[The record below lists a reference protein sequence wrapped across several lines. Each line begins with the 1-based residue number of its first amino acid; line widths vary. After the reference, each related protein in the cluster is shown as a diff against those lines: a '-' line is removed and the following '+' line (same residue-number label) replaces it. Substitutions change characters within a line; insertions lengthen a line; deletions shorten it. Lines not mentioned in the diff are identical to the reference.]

1 MYFDISKC
9 IQLTNETEVMTEQ
22 HTQDQNFTPVY
33 ENWVGQIHITTP
45 VLSQF
50 CGVCCESVS
59 PPPPPPPPQQQMQQ
73 MQQTPLNQP
82 TQPQTDAS
90 ANLVAAAQQVSAEA
104 ESSANSIAMLKS
116 QAEQLNQ
123 QAEVAAQKAAK
134 AQENFEKASGEA
146 QQLQQQAQ
154 QLQQQAQSQEGMVN
168 AKKQLANSVLS
179 QVQQP
184 T

>member
-1 MYFDISKC
+1 MYFDVHKC
-9 IQLTNETEVMTEQ
+9 IQMTNETEVMTEQ

-33 ENWVGQIHITTP
+33 ENWVSQIHVTTP

-59 PPPPPPPPQQQMQQ
+59 PPQQMQQ
-73 MQQTPLNQP
+73 IPPNQP
-82 TQPQTDAS
+82 AQPQTDAS

-184 T
+184 TQ

>member
-1 MYFDISKC
+1 MYLDVHKC
-9 IQLTNETEVMTEQ
+9 IQMTNETEVMTEQ
-22 HTQDQNFTPVY
+22 HSQDQNFTPVY
-33 ENWVGQIHITTP
+33 ENWVGQIHVTTP

-50 CGVCCESVS
+50 CGVCCESAL
-59 PPPPPPPPQQQMQQ
+59 PAPQQIQQ
-73 MQQTPLNQP
+73 IPPNQP
-82 TQPQTDAS
+82 AQQPTDAS

-104 ESSANSIAMLKS
+104 ESSANSVAMLKS

-123 QAEVAAQKAAK
+123 QAEAAEQKAMK
-134 AQENFEKASGEA
+134 AQESFEKSKNEA

-184 T
+184 TQ